1 MNFKEIRLIR
11 VLLWI
16 LFYLI
21 TLFLFIFLLVIPAVK
36 RYKEIHGALLSQKAT
51 YRTVKQEY
59 DRVSKRLE
67 KLRHDHKKV
76 IEAFESRWDR
86 TRFEALAKRYF
97 SSVSLKPVDTNDSD
111 PHFKIYE
118 VDARVQM
125 SSPQNFYRFIDAL
138 PTLPFAIQAD
148 FPIAFRSVGGDTID
162 GIFRIKVYEEK
173 RASVDSNASKP
184 PVSKR

>member
-36 RYKEIHGALLSQKAT
+36 RYKEIHGELLSQKAT

-59 DRVSKRLE
+59 DRVSEKLE

-76 IEAFESRWDR
+76 IEAFESRWDEK
-86 TRFEALAKRYF
+86 RFEALAKRYF
-97 SSVSLKPVDTNDSD
+97 STVSVIPVDTNDSD

-138 PTLPFAIQAD
+138 PTLPNVIQAD

-173 RASVDSNASKP
+173 RASADNNASKLP
-184 PVSKR
+184 ASKR